1 MPDTRACA
9 SPPPGPQLCL
19 LSQSLRCRDASLLP
33 ALLFSNHPHTHP
45 PRPRLRLPAA
55 PGDQEEP
62 VSEPRVGPHALVVE
76 FILVAGNWMYFPC
89 IHIGVALH
97 SCCSILASLDCWSG
111 VRLPSG
117 LSADGQRIPEV
128 LHSSPVAAPLPAP
141 VTQTICLQK
150 VQEPWKGQGIRRQEE
165 ERERVRQFGVNDFS
179 SFGGRRGHNQM
190 ALLRTASQNC

>member
-1 MPDTRACA
+1 MFGGQPGSPVARPLCRLREVLLGAGPWVGRGEVLAGGRGRPEEVPGPELALCLTQGLVH
-9 SPPPGPQLCL
+9 PPPGPQLCL

-89 IHIGVALH
+89 IHIG
-97 SCCSILASLDCWSG
+97 
-111 VRLPSG
+111 
-117 LSADGQRIPEV
+117 
-128 LHSSPVAAPLPAP
+128 
-141 VTQTICLQK
+141 
-150 VQEPWKGQGIRRQEE
+150 
-165 ERERVRQFGVNDFS
+165 
-179 SFGGRRGHNQM
+179 GGP
-190 ALLRTASQNC
+190 ALLLFYPCIFGLLVGGPPAFWTEC